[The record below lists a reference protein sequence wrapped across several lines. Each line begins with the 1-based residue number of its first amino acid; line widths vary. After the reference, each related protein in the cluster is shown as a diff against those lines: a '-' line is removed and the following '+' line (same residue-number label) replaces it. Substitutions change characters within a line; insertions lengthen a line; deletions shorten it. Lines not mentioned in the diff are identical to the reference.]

1 MSSYYEIGGILFD
14 GSYGYD
20 HRKFKR
26 VRRLIEQTKP
36 GLATAVITQH
46 LVDLLDNS
54 DKEIPYSDSQLAVRD
69 FVKTHRTRYR
79 KAIAAMPLPP
89 VLKAPLMVLPEVANM
104 YSYAVGSY
112 EMYTP
117 EIQAYEDSVTFSSMT
132 SRQI

>member
-1 MSSYYEIGGILFD
+1 MTSYYEIGGILFD

-26 VRRLIEQTKP
+26 VRRLIEQDKP

-46 LVDLLDNS
+46 LVDILDNS
-54 DKEIPYSDSQLAVRD
+54 DKGIPYSDSQLAVRE

-79 KAIAAMPLPP
+79 KAVAALPLPP
-89 VLKAPLMVLPEVANM
+89 VLKVPLMVAPEVANM